1 MRLLPCLFAISL
13 IPAPALAAGSIWEL
27 LAESGGCTVS
37 LVPEMVDDGIF
48 FVDRGEADCG
58 PDIGRITGYALNDE
72 GGEIVFYSTLE
83 GVDLVGQLA
92 REAEG
97 IYRGSLR
104 NGMAVRMEHKSG
116 PKGIAD
122 PRTGLTTGEDL
133 APAFTESADETTP
146 PSAEVPE
153 ETAPP
158 GDCLT
163 YSGGRSC
170 AEAED
175 IGAPLGGQL
184 QTLTR
189 MNLRDI
195 GGTSGSRVVG
205 QAEAGTCFDVS
216 LCDGDAEGRLWC
228 SVSTATLSGWVLKQD
243 AGSVYS
249 RNSCL

>member
-1 MRLLPCLFAISL
+1 MRLMPCLFAMSL
-13 IPAPALAAGSIWEL
+13 MSAPALAAGGTWEL
-27 LAESGGCTVS
+27 LAETGGCTVT
-37 LVPEMVDDGIF
+37 LVPEMIDDGIF

-83 GVDLVGQLA
+83 GVDLVGQMA

-97 IYRGSLR
+97 LYRGTLR
-104 NGMAVRMEHKSG
+104 NGVALRMEHTSG

-133 APAFTESADETTP
+133 APAFAESGDETTP
-146 PSAEVPE
+146 PSAEMPE

-158 GDCLT
+158 GNCRT
-163 YSGGRSC
+163 YAGGRSC
-170 AEAED
+170 AAEED
-175 IGAPLGGQL
+175 IDAPPGGQL

-195 GGTSGSRVVG
+195 AGTSGSGVVG

-216 LCDGDAEGRLWC
+216 LCDSDAEGRLWC
-228 SVSTATLSGWVLKQD
+228 SVSTAALSGWILKQD
-243 AGSVYS
+243 AGTVYS

>member
-1 MRLLPCLFAISL
+1 MRMLPCLFALSL
-13 IPAPALAAGSIWEL
+13 TSGPALAAGGTWEL
-27 LAESGGCTVS
+27 LAESGGCTVT

-83 GVDLVGQLA
+83 GVDLVGQMS

-97 IYRGSLR
+97 LYRGTLR
-104 NGMAVRMEHKSG
+104 NGMVVRMEHKSG

-122 PRTGLTTGEDL
+122 PRTGLTTGEDI
-133 APAFTESADETTP
+133 APAFADNGEESAP

-158 GDCLT
+158 GNCQT
-163 YSGGRSC
+163 YAGGRSC
-170 AEAED
+170 AETED
-175 IGAPLGGQL
+175 LGPPENGQL

-189 MNLRDI
+189 MNLRDSASA
-195 GGTSGSRVVG
+195 GGAKLG
-205 QAEAGTCFDVS
+205 QAEAGTCFTVS
-216 LCDGDAEGRLWC
+216 LCDSDAEGRLWC
-228 SVSTATLSGWVLKQD
+228 SVSTGSLSGWVLKQD
-243 AGSVYS
+243 AETVYS